1 MSFLEDL
8 KEWEE
13 KEIEIMNILNNN
25 WFNLI
30 KNPNNKWMDCIIV
43 EKWIEV
49 KYDKMSS
56 TTWNFYFEYNC
67 NWIPSWVFK
76 KEEINLEYWVH
87 CTDTKAYIIVGWQLK
102 KFIASIISWKKFEW
116 IKLTNW
122 WDGWRTKWVLVP
134 IKYIEEL
141 SIATLDL

>member
-56 TTWNFYFEYNC
+56 TTWNFYFEYSC

-87 CTDTKAYIIVGWQLK
+87 CADTKAYVIVGWQLK
-102 KFIASIISWKKFEW
+102 KFISSIISWKKLEW
-116 IKLTNW
+116 VKLTNW

-141 SIATLDL
+141 SIVTLDL